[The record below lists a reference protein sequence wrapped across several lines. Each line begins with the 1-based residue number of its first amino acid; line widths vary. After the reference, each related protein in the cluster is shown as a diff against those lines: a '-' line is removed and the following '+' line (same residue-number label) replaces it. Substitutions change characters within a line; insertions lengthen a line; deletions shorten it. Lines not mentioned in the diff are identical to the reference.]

1 MKIAITAKEVTE
13 IKVSQS
19 EKKNYLPTCLFK
31 KKNTFRCK
39 NWTDKM
45 ARGVNVLASKTGSK
59 IDPRTQKVE
68 RKDKLQAAH

>member
-19 EKKNYLPTCLFK
+19 EKKNYLLIYF

-45 ARGVNVLASKTGSK
+45 ARGVNVLASKTDTK